1 MIQKI
6 AIQYLHQQLDGR
18 VLIDVRTPAEFA
30 KGHIPGAINL
40 PLFTNEERVIVGTAY
55 KKVSPENALLKG
67 LDFVGVKMS
76 SFIRKARNLAPERRL
91 IVHCWRGGK
100 RSGSMAWLLDM
111 AGFDVLTIEGGYK
124 AYRNLVLEQVE
135 KMQLHLVVVGGRTGT
150 GKTEIL
156 HHLRDL
162 GEQILDL
169 EGLAHHK
176 GSAFGGL
183 GELPQPSS
191 EHFDN
196 LLFEQILKLDLEKK
210 IWIENESHGI
220 GTVFIT
226 ETFWQ
231 KMKAAPVMNVEIPL
245 ALRVQRLVMDYA
257 KYPKQELIDIFKRL
271 QKKLGG
277 KDTQTAIEAIEQQ
290 NDFTKAAEIALRYY
304 DKTYQFCL
312 ETNISPNIQ
321 RLAFDHADMLAIAI
335 RLQHS

>member
-1 MIQKI
+1 MVQKI
-6 AIQYLHQQLDGR
+6 AIQSLHQQLEGR

-40 PLFTNEERVIVGTAY
+40 PLFTNEERVVVGTAY

-135 KMQLHLVVVGGRTGT
+135 KMQLHLIVVGGRTGT

-196 LLFEQILKLDLEKK
+196 LLFEQILKLDVEKK

-226 ETFWQ
+226 EVFWQ

-245 ALRVQRLVMDYA
+245 ELRVQRLVTDYA
-257 KYPKQELIDIFKRL
+257 KYPKQELIDVFQRL

-277 KDTQTAIEAIEQQ
+277 KDTQTAIEAIEQH

-312 ETNISPNIQ
+312 DTNISPNIQ
-321 RLAFDHADMLAIAI
+321 RLAFDHADMLAIAKVL
-335 RLQHS
+335 RNL